1 MTVKNCLKY
10 RKNQNRITMKL
21 SKYTKLGILVVAS
34 IVIFIWGINYL
45 KGVDFF
51 NTNTTYYALYQHVD
65 GLQKSSAVTIN
76 GYQVG
81 QVREIRFAGTN
92 EGRLLVAFTLNGDV
106 RVPKGSEARIISS
119 DIMGTR
125 SIKLTINPNNEYYA
139 ENDTIPSSIESDLK
153 EQVSMQV
160 LPLKNKA
167 EQLLASLD
175 SAITVITYVFNPE
188 TRQNLSES
196 FAHINQTIINLE
208 QATEQLSLL
217 MQNERANMEGIVRNV
232 NTISGGLAAS
242 SGDIKA
248 ISANLANITDSL
260 AAADL
265 TAMMNNLTEAAAN
278 MNGILAK
285 LNSKEGSA
293 GLLLNDPELYHNL
306 TQASLSVDYLLK
318 DLRNNP
324 KRYIHFSALDLGKS
338 IYISPEKSAMANS
351 GFIFKVHLVSSP
363 ERLNLNNSLFD
374 GFTKVEETKTAGIY
388 NYSVG
393 NSGNIQEMYPL
404 LDKAKKVFPEASIIA
419 FKNGRQV
426 KLDKALKKLE

>member
-1 MTVKNCLKY
+1 
-10 RKNQNRITMKL
+10 MKL
-21 SKYTKLGILVVAS
+21 SKYTKLGILIVAS
-34 IVIFIWGINYL
+34 VAIFIWGINYL

-51 NTNTTYYALYQHVD
+51 NTNTTYYAVYEQVD
-65 GLQKSSAVTIN
+65 GLQKSSAVTIS

-81 QVREIRFAGTN
+81 KVKDIRFSDKNDGS
-92 EGRLLVAFTLNGDV
+92 LLVAFTLTGDV
-106 RVPKGSEARIISS
+106 RIPKGSEARIISS

-125 SIKLTINPNNEYYA
+125 SIKLTINPNSEFYA
-139 ENDTIPSSIESDLK
+139 ENDTIPSSIEGDLK

-217 MQNERANMEGIVRNV
+217 MQNERTNMEGIIRNV
-232 NTISGGLAAS
+232 NTLSGGLAES
-242 SGDIKA
+242 SDDIKA
-248 ISANLANITDSL
+248 ISANLASITDSL

-265 TAMMNNLTEAAAN
+265 TAMMNNLTAATGN
-278 MNGILAK
+278 MNEILAK

-293 GLLLNDPELYHNL
+293 GLLLNDPELYQNL
-306 TQASLSVDYLLK
+306 TQASLSLDYLLK

-338 IYISPEKSAMANS
+338 IYISPEKSATANS
-351 GFIFKVHLVSSP
+351 EFIFKVHLISSP
-363 ERLNLNNSLFD
+363 ERLNLNNTLFD
-374 GFTKVEETKTAGIY
+374 GFTKVEETKAAGIF

-404 LDKAKKVFPEASIIA
+404 LEKAKNVFPEASIIV